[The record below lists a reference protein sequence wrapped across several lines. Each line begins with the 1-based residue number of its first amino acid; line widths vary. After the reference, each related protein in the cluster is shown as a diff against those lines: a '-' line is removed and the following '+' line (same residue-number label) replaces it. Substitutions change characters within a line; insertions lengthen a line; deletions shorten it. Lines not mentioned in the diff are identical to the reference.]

1 MSWIDAEEVRDYIEC
16 IDYFDNG
23 GENELAD
30 DELEHVAK
38 KATEYLM
45 EQLNGND
52 WFNSMV
58 DACIS
63 DALACR

>member
-23 GENELAD
+23 GENELED

-38 KATEYLM
+38 EATGYLM
-45 EQLNGND
+45 EQLCGND

-58 DACIS
+58 NACIS